1 LYCDGL
7 YLFELTSIFV
17 MKIFRIFFFLS
28 ISYLFFQCKI
38 ENKNTEIKT
47 KILYKTKEKKKKVI
61 KTWDSLNRHNTEVF
75 LTEFALQNPENLI
88 LIKTDFGSIKIRL
101 YEDVP
106 MHKANFIFLTKINY
120 FNSTVF
126 YRVAK
131 NFVIQGGNS
140 DEIHTQ
146 KERRKYGNYLLK
158 PEFRKKR
165 KHKYGALAAA
175 REWENNPNK
184 LSSPFEFYIVQKK
197 SGAHHL
203 DNEHT
208 VFGEVIAGFD
218 TMEKISK
225 VKVGV
230 DEWPIDDIKMTIEI
244 LD

>member
-1 LYCDGL
+1 
-7 YLFELTSIFV
+7 
-17 MKIFRIFFFLS
+17 MKIFRIFFFLFIFS
-28 ISYLFFQCKI
+28 LFFQCII

-47 KILYKTKEKKKKVI
+47 KILHKTEEKKKKVI

-75 LTEFALQNPENLI
+75 LTEFALQNRENLI

-106 MHKANFIFLTKINY
+106 MHRANFIFLTKINY

-175 REWENNPNK
+175 REWEKNPNK

-225 VKVGV
+225 VKVGD